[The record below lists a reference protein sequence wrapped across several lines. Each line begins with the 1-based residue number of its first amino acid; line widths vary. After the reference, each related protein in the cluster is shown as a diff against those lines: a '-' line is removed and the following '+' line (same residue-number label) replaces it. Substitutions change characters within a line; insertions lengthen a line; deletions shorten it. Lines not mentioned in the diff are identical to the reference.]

1 MDYLRL
7 KPCFALN
14 FGLSGSIK
22 ITCLPRRT
30 CLMFPRFFHAF
41 KELKNFISNPFCASI
56 INGFLQKS
64 NNILYFVVVI
74 GAVENVEKSFL
85 TKFSTIFWRFFG
97 NFGKNVEKY
106 HLWKTC

>member
-14 FGLSGSIK
+14 Q
-22 ITCLPRRT
+22 R
-30 CLMFPRFFHAF
+30 
-41 KELKNFISNPFCASI
+41 I
-56 INGFLQKS
+56 INTFLQKS

-106 HLWKTC
+106 PLWKTC